1 MALPVHATIE
11 AVPNFHR
18 GLEIARAFF
27 IEQDEDSAANRVA
40 KLRVSLGEMMD
51 ILAWAPASGRPAR
64 FYAGKSAQTR
74 LRLSP
79 VLDLAQQAGMPE
91 LREYVVDQHTVLY
104 AHSADRVLL
113 LAIKHQRQLAYE
125 VSSDAVNSPERSEA
139 SG

>member
-1 MALPVHATIE
+1 MALPVHAIIE

-18 GLEIARAFF
+18 GLETARAFF
-27 IEQDEDSAANRVA
+27 IEQDEESAGCRVA

-64 FYAGKSAQTR
+64 FYASKSAQSR

-91 LREYVVDQHTVLY
+91 LREYVVDQHIVLY
-104 AHSADRVLL
+104 AYSADRVLL

-125 VSSDAVNSPERSEA
+125 EAGDAVNSPE
-139 SG
+139 